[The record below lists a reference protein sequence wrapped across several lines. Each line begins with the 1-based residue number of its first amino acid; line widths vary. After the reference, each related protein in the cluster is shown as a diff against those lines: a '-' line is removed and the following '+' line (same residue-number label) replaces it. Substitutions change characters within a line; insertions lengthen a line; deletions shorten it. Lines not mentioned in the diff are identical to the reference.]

1 MQWNE
6 VLIESAALVH
16 AIQVQML
23 VSVVF
28 MSRDPD
34 QGLDDVRA
42 LSRLRRRMLD
52 LVEHGATTRYGR
64 RRAAR
69 TRL

>member
-6 VLIESAALVH
+6 LLVESAALVH
-16 AIQVQML
+16 IVQVQML

-28 MSRDPD
+28 MAHDPD
-34 QGLDDVRA
+34 QCLDYVRA
-42 LSRLRRRMLD
+42 LSSLRRR
-52 LVEHGATTRYGR
+52 LVGLIAHGATPRYGR

>member
-34 QGLDDVRA
+34 QGFDDVRA

-52 LVEHGATTRYGR
+52 LIERGASTRYGR

-69 TRL
+69 TRH